1 MDSVVLSRPV
11 RIVVIMTPAFRQRFI
26 EEARAQITGLEDNL
40 QRLESSGAP
49 EVARQQGTDPRQAEL
64 IRQQIDAERAR
75 LMRRRGEVEWHIK
88 EVEAVPDG
96 AELPYRVYE
105 GPVTLAPGD
114 DFLARMSEAEVV
126 LKDWKV
132 VAIRAAGSAT
142 TP

>member
-11 RIVVIMTPAFRQRFI
+11 RIVVIMTPVFRQRFI
-26 EEARAQITGLEDNL
+26 AEAQAQIANLEENL
-40 QRLESSGAP
+40 ERLENSGAP
-49 EVARQQGTDPRQAEL
+49 EVARQKVADPRQADL
-64 IRQQIDAERAR
+64 IQQQIDAERAR
-75 LMRRRGEVEWHIK
+75 LMRRRGEIEWHIK

-132 VAIRAAGSAT
+132 VEIRAAGTAAAL
-142 TP
+142 

>member
-1 MDSVVLSRPV
+1 MDSVVLTRPV
-11 RIVVIMTPAFRQRFI
+11 RVVVIMTPTFRQRFI
-26 EEARAQITGLEDNL
+26 QEARSQIAALEENL

-49 EVARQQGTDPRQAEL
+49 EVARQQDVDPRQADL
-64 IRQQIDAERAR
+64 IRHQIDAERAR
-75 LMRRRGEVEWHIK
+75 LMRRRGEIEWHIK

-96 AELPYRVYE
+96 AELPYRTYD

-132 VAIRAAGSAT
+132 VAIRTEGDST
-142 TP
+142 QS